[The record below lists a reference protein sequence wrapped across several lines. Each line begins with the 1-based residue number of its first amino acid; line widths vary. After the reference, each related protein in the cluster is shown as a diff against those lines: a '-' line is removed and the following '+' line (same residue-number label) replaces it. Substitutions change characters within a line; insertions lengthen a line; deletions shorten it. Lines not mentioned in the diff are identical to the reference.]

1 MKNGLKNLSISFVAN
16 LITII
21 VSFVVT
27 LFLPKIISVEQY
39 GYWQVYL
46 FYSTYVGILHLG
58 LNDGIYLR
66 YGGSEYSKLDF
77 ELFHGQ
83 FKLLFNFELI
93 AMLILMFVS
102 GIFCNGA
109 YKYIWFSLGICAF
122 LTNLRYMHVYI
133 LQATNLIKEFAIVTI
148 IDRIVFI
155 LLVLFLCLKRTANFN
170 MVIISDLLGRGISLV
185 VGGYFCK
192 EVVLKCGKVERT
204 AIWKEIWK
212 NIISG
217 SQLMFA
223 NLASSCI
230 IGVVRYGIQKNWS
243 VAIFGK
249 VSLMLS
255 LSNLFVI
262 FINAMGI
269 VIYPILRRT
278 DNNKRN
284 ELYFAID
291 KILDVILFSALI
303 LYYPA
308 KLIISWWLP
317 QYSDVM
323 QYICVLFP
331 IYIFEGKMALLF
343 NTYLKVYRKENII
356 FKINVVC
363 LGISIGYTTLATYI
377 LKSLNLAVLGMLLL
391 IVFRCVV
398 SQIYCSKMLKVKYKS
413 SILSLLLGLV
423 FYLICGVMITDVVG
437 IILLFIWIIIYI
449 SINIKNIKLAMKF
462 LCC

>member
-1 MKNGLKNLSISFVAN
+1 MEGNL
-16 LITII
+16 
-21 VSFVVT
+21 
-27 LFLPKIISVEQY
+27 E
-39 GYWQVYL
+39 
-46 FYSTYVGILHLG
+46 
-58 LNDGIYLR
+58 
-66 YGGSEYSKLDF
+66 
-77 ELFHGQ
+77 
-83 FKLLFNFELI
+83 
-93 AMLILMFVS
+93 
-102 GIFCNGA
+102 
-109 YKYIWFSLGICAF
+109 
-122 LTNLRYMHVYI
+122 
-133 LQATNLIKEFAIVTI
+133 
-148 IDRIVFI
+148 
-155 LLVLFLCLKRTANFN
+155 
-170 MVIISDLLGRGISLV
+170 
-185 VGGYFCK
+185 
-192 EVVLKCGKVERT
+192 
-204 AIWKEIWK
+204 

-363 LGISIGYTTLATYI
+363 LGISIGYTILATYI

>member
-77 ELFHGQ
+77 KLFHGQ

-122 LTNLRYMHVYI
+122 LTNLRYMYVYI

-204 AIWKEIWK
+204 AIWKEIRK
-212 NIISG
+212 NIIAG

-262 FINAMGI
+262 YINAMGI

-363 LGISIGYTTLATYI
+363 LGISIGYTILATYI
-377 LKSLNLAVLGMLLL
+377 FKSLNLAVLGMLLL

-449 SINIKNIKLAMKF
+449 SINIKNIKLAIKF